1 MRMHLT
7 NRDTFLKYLLLPLY
21 PFLYQAYL
29 KKGIIMSSEH
39 STLNYDLWMAA
50 SVGSREAIAS
60 IIALWEE
67 MQQRIAALEAQAQ
80 KTPQVVLPDEDEE
93 EEARG
98 IIALRAALALH
109 NSHLDDTS
117 GPLVVGIGDIDPLLK
132 RIQWQAD
139 VLNVYRQAVEEV
151 LREEA

>member
-1 MRMHLT
+1 
-7 NRDTFLKYLLLPLY
+7 
-21 PFLYQAYL
+21 
-29 KKGIIMSSEH
+29 MSSEH

-50 SVGSREAIAS
+50 SVGNREAIAH
-60 IIALWEE
+60 IIVLWEE

-80 KTPQVVLPDEDEE
+80 ETPQDLHLNIPPKSSTPITIHVTDRGRGTPQVVLPVEN

-117 GPLVVGIGDIDPLLK
+117 GPLIVVNGDIDPLLK
-132 RIQWQAD
+132 RIQWQAEI
-139 VLNVYRQAVEEV
+139 LNVYRQAVEEM
-151 LREEA
+151 LRER